1 MSKKQYNK
9 PETIVETNTPVV
21 FTEERVSEPEPPA
34 EPVYGVVFNCEKL
47 NVRNAPSKES
57 EVVCKIDKDTECM
70 IDLDTSTSDWLH
82 VYLAD
87 GIEGFCMK
95 DYVKVK

>member
-9 PETIVETNTPVV
+9 PETIIETDTPVV
-21 FTEERVSEPEPPA
+21 FTEER
-34 EPVYGVVFNCEKL
+34 VYGVVFNCEKL

-57 EVVCKIDKDTECM
+57 EVVSKIDKDTECM
-70 IDLDTSTSDWLH
+70 IDMDTSTSDWLH

-87 GIEGFCMK
+87 GIEGFCMR
-95 DYVKVK
+95 DYGKVE